1 MAGNTVSEIVKIKRK
16 IYIELAKQVLNNE
29 IEKNISK
36 IPFKIAKDEG
46 ERYRCCVHK
55 ERAIID
61 ERIKLILGFDP
72 KLHKNEKPVDLLKK
86 RGQEDCCDNIV
97 NVIELA
103 CDSCPIDKY
112 TVTDSCRNC
121 VAHKC
126 VNTCPVDA
134 IVTIQNKAFID
145 QKKCIECG
153 KCREVCPYGAIHEN
167 IRPCVRACS
176 VDALTSNS
184 ERKAKI
190 DYEKCVDCG
199 SCIRACPF
207 GAISDSTEI
216 VNVCRTIQK
225 GKRNITALLA
235 PSFVG
240 QFGAKVKPEILK
252 SALKEIGFD
261 EVIEVGLGADL
272 VAVEESQELKEK
284 IMEDDFLLSSCCP
297 SFKKTVQKHFEE
309 LKPKISKTVSPMVKI
324 AEKVKEDTG
333 NKTVFIGPCISK
345 KAESCKYDSVD
356 HVLTFE
362 ELMCIMVAAEMN
374 LASYEKKE
382 GIKDSSSH
390 GRQFAFSGGLSKVME
405 DLTEK
410 EIKTVKGNGLDECQK
425 LLNDIMTGETEID
438 FMEGMA
444 CQGGCAGGPANLN
457 KSKVTKKLV
466 ELFSNQAEYKRADQ
480 NEYTA

>member
-16 IYIELAKQVLNNE
+16 IYIELAKQVLNDK
-29 IEKNISK
+29 IEENISK
-36 IPFKIAKDEG
+36 IPYKIAKEDN

-55 ERAIID
+55 ERAIIE
-61 ERIKLILGFDP
+61 ERIKLVLGFDP

-86 RGQEDCCDNIV
+86 QGQEDCCDNIV

-145 QKKCIECG
+145 QNKCIECG
-153 KCREVCPYGAIHEN
+153 KCLEVCPYGAIHEN

-184 ERKAKI
+184 QRKAKI

-199 SCIRACPF
+199 SCIKACPF

-216 VNVCRTIQK
+216 VNVCRSIKKDEQ
-225 GKRNITALLA
+225 NLTALLA

-240 QFGAKVKPEILK
+240 QFGAKVKPETIK

-272 VAVEESQELKEK
+272 VALEESEELKEK
-284 IMEDDFLLSSCCP
+284 ITEDDFLLSSCCP
-297 SFKKTVQKHFEE
+297 SFKRTVEKHFKE

-333 NKTVFIGPCISK
+333 NRTVFIGPCISK
-345 KAESCKYDSVD
+345 KAESCQYGAVD

-362 ELMCIMVAAEMN
+362 ELMCIMVAADMN

-382 GIKDSSSH
+382 SIKDSSRH
-390 GRQFAFSGGLSKVME
+390 GRQFAFSGGLSTVMNE
-405 DLTEK
+405 LTEN
-410 EIKTVKGNGLDECQK
+410 EINTVKGNGLDECQK
-425 LLNDIMTGETEID
+425 LLSEIKSGKREID

-457 KSKVTKKLV
+457 KSQVTKKLV
-466 ELFSNQAEYKRADQ
+466 ELFSKEAEYKRADQ
-480 NEYTA
+480 NEYSA